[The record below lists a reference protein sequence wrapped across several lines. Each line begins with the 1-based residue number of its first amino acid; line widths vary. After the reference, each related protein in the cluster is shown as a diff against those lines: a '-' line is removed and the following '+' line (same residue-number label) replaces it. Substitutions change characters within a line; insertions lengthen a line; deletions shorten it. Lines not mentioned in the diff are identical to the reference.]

1 MNGAVVGLLL
11 ALCFLVGLWGAMIV
25 QHVQRLAR
33 GQADITH
40 HLQSMSR
47 QHLELV
53 RLLSDQRLELLRLRH
68 DLLPLHDQCLEWRS
82 LLPSTPSSSSPTQTD
97 TVPAKSKRRLR
108 RRRKDE
114 PRTR

>member
-1 MNGAVVGLLL
+1 MDYAALGVMWLLWFFLGWWLATIGLR
-11 ALCFLVGLWGAMIV
+11 
-25 QHVQRLAR
+25 VQRLAR

>member
-1 MNGAVVGLLL
+1 MDYA
-11 ALCFLVGLWGAMIV
+11 ALGAMWLLWFFLGWWLATINR
-25 QHVQRLAR
+25 HVQRLAR

-82 LLPSTPSSSSPTQTD
+82 LLPSTPSSSSPTPTD
-97 TVPAKSKRRLR
+97 TVPVKSKRRLR
-108 RRRKDE
+108 LRRKDE
-114 PRTR
+114 PRTS